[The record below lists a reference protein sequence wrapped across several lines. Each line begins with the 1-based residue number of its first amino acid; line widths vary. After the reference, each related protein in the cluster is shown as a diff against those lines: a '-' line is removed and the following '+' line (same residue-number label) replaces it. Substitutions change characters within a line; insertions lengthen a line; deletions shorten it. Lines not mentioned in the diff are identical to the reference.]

1 MRDEQLLGKQ
11 VKSVSPPPCVA
22 FGVSRF
28 RLAEKAVGGPQA
40 QPRELVTY
48 VVNGKMVA
56 PSPTRSIPDKVNGYM
71 KLELA

>member
-11 VKSVSPPPCVA
+11 VKSVSPRDAA
-22 FGVSRF
+22 FGVSKS

-48 VVNGKMVA
+48 VLKGKMAA

-71 KLELA
+71 KLDLA

>member
-1 MRDEQLLGKQ
+1 MLGEASE
-11 VKSVSPPPCVA
+11 VGLTPPCAA
-22 FGVSRF
+22 FGVSRS

-56 PSPTRSIPDKVNGYM
+56 PSPKRSIPDEVNGYM